1 MLYALRRADDSL
13 ILGHRLSEWAG
24 HAPMLEEDMALTNIG
39 LDLIGQARL
48 LYAYAAEVE
57 AAGNDEDKYAYL
69 RDAHQYRNVLLAEQP
84 NGDFA
89 KTIVRQL
96 LYSAFAD
103 PYWRA
108 MTASKDATLAAIAA
122 KSEKESAYHLRH
134 SAEWV
139 IRLGDGTAES
149 HARAQAAVDDL
160 WAYTGELFEV
170 DAAERGL
177 IEQGIAVDP
186 ESLRAAWSKT
196 VRDVLGEATLDRAR
210 LRLDAE
216 RRAQRPP
223 QRAPGPSAERAAI
236 PAARLSGSHLVTQP
250 PLQRRGPAPARLARR
265 RRRWWTRRSRC
276 SPSPISACCAAS
288 RSRTATSR

>member
-13 ILGHRLSEWAG
+13 VLGHRLSEWAG
-24 HAPMLEEDMALTNIG
+24 RAPMLEEDMALSNIG

-48 LYAYAAEVE
+48 LYSYAAEVE

-69 RDAHQYRNVLLAEQP
+69 RDAHQWRNVLLAEQP

-96 LYSAFAD
+96 FYSAFAD

-108 MTASKDATLAAIAA
+108 MMASKDATLAAIAA

-160 WAYTGELFEV
+160 WAYSGELFEV

-177 IEQGIAVDP
+177 IEQGVIVDP
-186 ESLRAAWSKT
+186 ESLRAGWSKT
-196 VRDVLGEATLDRAR
+196 VRDVLGEATLT
-210 LRLDAE
+210 
-216 RRAQRPP
+216 
-223 QRAPGPSAERAAI
+223 APASSWMQSGGRSGRHSEHLGHL
-236 PAARLSGSHLVTQP
+236 LSQLQY
-250 PLQRRGPAPARLARR
+250 LQRTYPG
-265 RRRWWTRRSRC
+265 
-276 SPSPISACCAAS
+276 
-288 RSRTATSR
+288 ATW